1 MTARYLLLTGRTN
14 SRLLEMP
21 TTLAG
26 LPLVWSSENLL
37 LAAGAGDL
45 ALDPDAEIAVIGK
58 LFSRIDNRPLEQFDG
73 AARKEII
80 RSKGQWLLDHCWGA
94 YVAVIAESGRRA
106 VSVISFQR

>member
-1 MTARYLLLTGRTN
+1 MLGRTN

-73 AARKEII
+73 AARLFD
-80 RSKGQWLLDHCWGA
+80 R
-94 YVAVIAESGRRA
+94 
-106 VSVISFQR
+106 